1 MFEDVM
7 MVTQDIKRIMVSY
20 VEAYQQ
26 LYQRQPSNL
35 HALDREWVIVNGARM
50 RVSDL
55 EKLTHQLLQEHRQ
68 LEAKKSAISRLIKWF
83 RG

>member
-1 MFEDVM
+1 MV
-7 MVTQDIKRIMVSY
+7 VTQDIKRIMVSY

-26 LYQRQPSNL
+26 LYKREPSSL

-50 RVSDL
+50 RVSEL
-55 EKLTHQLLQEHRQ
+55 EKLTHQLRLEHRQ
-68 LEAKKSAISRLIKWF
+68 IQAKKSAISRLIKWF